1 MRKRKIKSKNIKK
14 RERER
19 EKVRKWPE
27 NNLGQTNIVG
37 LAWLV

>member
-14 RERER
+14 RERE
-19 EKVRKWPE
+19 KVRKWPE
-27 NNLGQTNIVG
+27 NNPGQTNIVG